1 MGAHA
6 YIDSDEWYDGRPLD
20 FSYSPIEEM
29 DLQIRT
35 YNVLKDGGIH
45 TIRDLL
51 RIPNKEGLIKIK
63 NMGKKAYEDVIQRL
77 ELYGFQVD
85 YTNAA
90 GNQDMIKIE
99 LNYSLRA
106 HLFEPMTRTFAT
118 DRYARTYGFFGGD
131 RAVLLGAGRGG
142 AAGGRGAGRP
152 APDGNAFPRPEGP
165 EHTMPRRGVD
175 PLDTARYILAARS
188 AIEREIY

>member
-1 MGAHA
+1 MMESKVVPNTAA
-6 YIDSDEWYDGRPLD
+6 KTTKLS
-20 FSYSPIEEM
+20 
-29 DLQIRT
+29 
-35 YNVLKDGGIH
+35 NV
-45 TIRDLL
+45 
-51 RIPNKEGLIKIK
+51 
-63 NMGKKAYEDVIQRL
+63 GKVKPRCHR
-77 ELYGFQVD
+77 

-188 AIEREIY
+188 AIEGKIY